1 MPAYCACGLW
11 VRQISNVSIKSLL
24 WKPLTISQHSVGH
37 FHLDDLWSSWEGE
50 GREISLGTRPRPALG
65 AGHQAPRQVVLN
77 CPKMGPASQKEMFNN
92 EGRRISGHFSYNDR
106 LFLEVLVKSSTKL
119 TKGNYFFAPRLKTQL
134 AFCLAGFD
142 SVEEKLLSFLSD
154 MLCFRTK
161 TKQRIKQQRK
171 GRWNGM
177 KKTSTIKSILIL
189 WRGVKT
195 LGNLCWEYCAQFNLV
210 YTFPLTYDSMRKKYG

>member
-1 MPAYCACGLW
+1 MHVG
-11 VRQISNVSIKSLL
+11 ISHVSIKNLL
-24 WKPLTISQHSVGH
+24 WKPHTSSQHPVGH

-77 CPKMGPASQKEMFNN
+77 CPKMGPASQKEMFNK
-92 EGRRISGHFSYNDR
+92 EGRRISRQRHA
-106 LFLEVLVKSSTKL
+106 LFKSLSQVQHKIGKRKIL
-119 TKGNYFFAPRLKTQL
+119 FAARLKTQL

-171 GRWNGM
+171 GW
-177 KKTSTIKSILIL
+177 
-189 WRGVKT
+189 
-195 LGNLCWEYCAQFNLV
+195 
-210 YTFPLTYDSMRKKYG
+210 

>member
-1 MPAYCACGLW
+1 MSQSKAYFGSHLLSANTLLDIFIWMTCGA
-11 VRQISNVSIKSLL
+11 
-24 WKPLTISQHSVGH
+24 VGR
-37 FHLDDLWSSWEGE
+37 EGE
-50 GREISLGTRPRPALG
+50 GREMSLRTRPRPALG

-154 MLCFRTK
+154 MLCFGTK
-161 TKQRIKQQRK
+161 TKQRKKQQRK
-171 GRWNGM
+171 GR
-177 KKTSTIKSILIL
+177 
-189 WRGVKT
+189 
-195 LGNLCWEYCAQFNLV
+195 
-210 YTFPLTYDSMRKKYG
+210 